1 VKIDFNSSMR
11 NPNQILKIK
20 ANIQDPYDIKNVLT
34 PYEIGYLTNIFKNTA
49 SNNKIYKN
57 TGPITLDLKSYIN
70 DPLIIKILALIENSI
85 GPFEITAAFFFQTTF
100 PHIIHNDD
108 SFELPDSVYK
118 AITLPLSMEGFSG
131 EYPKL
136 CFFDQFYFHGP
147 AKFFNSDTAVPTYYN
162 KQVYNYADVSE
173 LVNTPFI
180 DRNKYFTHLNPQWL
194 EGLSLHSAL
203 DWIPGN
209 ALIFD
214 SIRLHCASDFRNL
227 GIKSKLGISIFTKK
241 L

>member
-1 VKIDFNSSMR
+1 MR
-11 NPNQILKIK
+11 NPDQILKIK
-20 ANIQDPYDIKNVLT
+20 ATIQDPYEIKNILT
-34 PYEIGYLTNIFKNTA
+34 VDEVNCLIDMFKCHPTD
-49 SNNKIYKN
+49 NKIYKN
-57 TGPITLDLKSYIN
+57 TGPITLDLKSYIEH
-70 DPLIIKILALIENSI
+70 PLIIKILSLIENSI
-85 GPFEITAAFFFQTTF
+85 GPFKITASFFFQTTY

-108 SFELPDSVYK
+108 TFELPDNVYK
-118 AITLPLSMEGFSG
+118 AITLPLSMEGFVG

-147 AKFFNSDTAVPTYYN
+147 SKFFKGDDSMPTYYN
-162 KQVYNYADVSE
+162 KQVYDYHNVSE
-173 LVNTPFI
+173 LVTTPFI
-180 DRNKYFTHLNPQWL
+180 DCNKYFTHLNPQWL

-209 ALIFD
+209 ALVFD